1 MILLYDGSFEGFLSL
16 VYKVYYKRL
25 QPNEI
30 YKILPNKIL
39 FEEIIEIET
48 SKENSTKVLNA
59 IKKNFNKQSL
69 QKILNIFMCDTKN
82 FELDLLSFIIIGF
95 KDKNELF
102 NINNSYVFSLNTL
115 EKELFRLV
123 HKMYAYARFEEL
135 EDGTLYAKID
145 SKFNVIYFLA
155 KHFMKRFN
163 NQKFIIHDVKRK
175 LAFIKTNDFIGV
187 QEVASFEVPTYSQN
201 EEKFQKLWKSFFNAV
216 SIKERENLK
225 LQQNQVPLLYRTY
238 MSEFFNEPTKK

>member
-102 NINNSYVFSLNTL
+102 NINNPFVFSLNTL

-135 EDGTLYAKID
+135 EDGTLYTKID

-225 LQQNQVPLLYRTY
+225 LQQNQVPLIYRTY